1 MLRDDDGS
9 DAMPT
14 IAIDYN
20 GRNACRELL
29 PFEAAIGTQAARQV
43 QARGHG
49 STSHLLSKIRL
60 KCFMDKRQQLLKEE

>member
-14 IAIDYN
+14 IAIDCH

-29 PFEAAIGTQAARQV
+29 PFEAAIGTQAALRV

-49 STSHLLSKIRL
+49 SARFFLMRGFKYEVRES
-60 KCFMDKRQQLLKEE
+60 QV